1 MAKRVVLKCSHHRKK
16 FKTMCSDRCKL
27 DLLYCPFDNAY
38 IHKLNFML
46 YIENNIKSYVNYI
59 SKKF

>member
-1 MAKRVVLKCSHHRKK
+1 MAKRVILRCSHYRKK

-38 IHKLNFML
+38 IHKLN
-46 YIENNIKSYVNYI
+46 YYVVHMKINTI
-59 SKKF
+59 L

>member
-27 DLLYCPFDNAY
+27 DLLYCPFENAY
-38 IHKLNFML
+38 IHKLN
-46 YIENNIKSYVNYI
+46 SYVVH
-59 SKKF
+59 